1 MMRRSAL
8 REHQNENRGQGQG
21 WGTVVCASAAVARGA
36 ALDSHLTPSTKSVR
50 DVITDTAHT
59 RNRKPDTE
67 RHVTTNNFNYNYLVS
82 S

>member
-1 MMRRSAL
+1 MW
-8 REHQNENRGQGQG
+8 H
-21 WGTVVCASAAVARGA
+21 A